1 MAPADERVLELKPY
15 SAAQELDYARSSSRP
30 NQSGRIVV
38 GVDGSEP
45 SKQALIWGQRLA
57 LLLACD
63 LEAVA
68 VWHVPAVASPS
79 GGWVPL
85 PSDLDLAGGTAAKLK
100 ATIAEVFGDDPP
112 HALQLSV
119 REGYAAKVLLQAS
132 ADAQML
138 IVGGRGHGGF
148 AGLLLGSVS
157 AACAEHASCPVLVV
171 HGAGEWASPSV
182 RS

>member
-1 MAPADERVLELKPY
+1 M
-15 SAAQELDYARSSSRP
+15 
-30 NQSGRIVV
+30 
-38 GVDGSEP
+38 
-45 SKQALIWGQRLA
+45 WGQRIA
-57 LLLACD
+57 RLLACD

-85 PSDLDLAGGTAAKLK
+85 PTNLDLADGAAAKLN
-100 ATIAEVFGDDPP
+100 ATVAEVFGDEPP
-112 HALQLSV
+112 RALRLSV
-119 REGYAAKVLLQAS
+119 RHGHAAKVLLEAS

-138 IVGGRGHGGF
+138 IVGSRGHGGF

-171 HGAGEWASPSV
+171 HGSEG
-182 RS
+182 R